1 MSTEHQQYSTEN
13 QAKVITQYSQQRG
26 YEVVA
31 SYEDGG
37 KSGLTFGGRQ
47 SLQQLIKDVQ
57 DGRIEF
63 KNILVYDISRW
74 GRFLDADESAYYE
87 FICKRAGVRVHYC
100 NEQFE
105 NDGSIQANVLKG
117 LKRTMAGE
125 YSRELS
131 VKVFQGQC
139 NLIEKGYRQGG
150 PAGYG
155 LRRML
160 IDLSGQSKGLLKRG
174 EHKSL
179 QTDRVIL
186 VPGPDEEVRVVLL
199 IYQMFVK
206 DGRVESEIAAHLNE
220 QGVRTD
226 LGRKWNRSTVRQ
238 VLTNEKYIGNNVY
251 NRRSFKLKQ
260 KRVINPPDMWIRADG
275 AFDGI
280 VDPALFFTAQ
290 GIIQE
295 RNRRFTDEE
304 MIELLR
310 QLVQKHTDVSG
321 NLIDETDG
329 LPSAACYRS
338 RFGSLIDAYRLY
350 YTGLVQFRG
359 EYFVG
364 KHEPIIN
371 KDTFEH
377 CQRLLKRKNR
387 RTSKVNHYLAA
398 SMFVCGHC
406 GFGITAERIRRTNK
420 KDGRVRE
427 YVYYRCANVYPD
439 KDHPSVRWREE
450 QLEAAIITD
459 LQSLRIADEDTRQ
472 WFRDQLVESC
482 RDETTVR
489 EERLK
494 SLRRRKVDLEAMQQ
508 RLLDAYLAGAV
519 DKNTFTAKTLKHKEE
534 VDKVEA
540 DIQTSR
546 ATPLTGLEQAVEAF
560 DLAQTAAERWRVST
574 KDERRAILEQVL
586 LNRTLFATSL
596 VTTKRKPFDVLAE
609 GPILKQSRTSQ
620 AVFEPVPIGFLGWFI
635 HPSLQRN
642 VIEELMVDWVAGTL
656 DDSPI
661 GAYA

>member
-1 MSTEHQQYSTEN
+1 MFSESEHDGHDQPRHIPSAQYIRMSTEHQQYSTEN
-13 QAKVITQYSQQRG
+13 QAKVIAQYARQRG
-26 YEVVA
+26 YDVVA

-47 SLQQLIKDVQ
+47 SLQKLIKDVQ
-57 DGRIEF
+57 DGQVPF
-63 KNILVYDISRW
+63 KNILVYDVSRW
-74 GRFLDADESAYYE
+74 GRFLDADESVYYE
-87 FICKRAGVRVHYC
+87 FICKRAGVGVHYC

-160 IDLSGQSKGLLKRG
+160 IDQNGQSKGLLKRG

-206 DGRVESEIAAHLNE
+206 DGRVESEIAAHLNAR
-220 QGVRTD
+220 GIRTD
-226 LGRKWNRSTVRQ
+226 LGREWTRSTVRQ

-310 QLVQKHTDVSG
+310 QLVHKHTDVSG

-338 RFGSLIDAYRLY
+338 RFGSLVDAYRLAGY
-350 YTGLVQFRG
+350 QPNQDFTYVQVNRRIRELYPHLMDDTVGRLEAVGASVATHNGTDHLLVNG
-359 EYFVG
+359 EY
-364 KHEPIIN
+364 
-371 KDTFEH
+371 T
-377 CQRLLKRKNR
+377 
-387 RTSKVNHYLAA
+387 
-398 SMFVCGHC
+398 
-406 GFGITAERIRRTNK
+406 
-420 KDGRVRE
+420 
-427 YVYYRCANVYPD
+427 
-439 KDHPSVRWREE
+439 
-450 QLEAAIITD
+450 AAILI
-459 LQSLRIADEDTRQ
+459 SR
-472 WFRDQLVESC
+472 C
-482 RDETTVR
+482 R
-489 EERLK
+489 
-494 SLRRRKVDLEAMQQ
+494 
-508 RLLDAYLAGAV
+508 
-519 DKNTFTAKTLKHKEE
+519 
-534 VDKVEA
+534 
-540 DIQTSR
+540 
-546 ATPLTGLEQAVEAF
+546 
-560 DLAQTAAERWRVST
+560 QTAAGSTRWTMRLSERKLPDITVLVRMDPVNEQPNDFYLLPFADIRMPTLRLAQYNAAYVDAYRFDSL
-574 KDERRAILEQVL
+574 DGFAQLALRARIERPA
-586 LNRTLFATSL
+586 
-596 VTTKRKPFDVLAE
+596 
-609 GPILKQSRTSQ
+609 
-620 AVFEPVPIGFLGWFI
+620 
-635 HPSLQRN
+635 
-642 VIEELMVDWVAGTL
+642 
-656 DDSPI
+656 
-661 GAYA
+661 